1 MKRTVAAIVLT
12 IAGLVVLL
20 GFKTGR
26 PSAASLGSPGS
37 TPAGPSAGPQV
48 LPATT
53 RTVTGSVVQTPFGSV
68 QVRVTAHGRRIT
80 NVTVVRLPNDTGY
93 SQLLSQ
99 TAGPQLRHEALT
111 AQSAHIDA
119 VSGATYTSDGYAQSL
134 QSALDQL
141 HA

>member
-1 MKRTVAAIVLT
+1 MKRVVATIVLT
-12 IAGLVVLL
+12 IAGLVILL

-26 PSAASLGSPGS
+26 PPAANLVSPGS
-37 TPAGPSAGPQV
+37 TSAGPDV
-48 LPATT
+48 PIRAT
-53 RTVTGSVVQTPFGSV
+53 RTVTGPEVQTPFGSV
-68 QVRVTAHGRRIT
+68 QVRVTSHGRHIT
-80 NVTVVRLPNDTGY
+80 NVIAVRLPGDTGY

-99 TAGPQLRHEALT
+99 NAGPQLRREALA

-119 VSGATYTSDGYAQSL
+119 VSGATYTSDGYARSL

>member
-1 MKRTVAAIVLT
+1 MKRAAAAIVLT
-12 IAGLVVLL
+12 IAGLVILL

-26 PSAASLGSPGS
+26 PPAVNLASPGGTSAAPDAA
-37 TPAGPSAGPQV
+37 TK
-48 LPATT
+48 TT
-53 RTVTGSVVQTPFGSV
+53 RTVTGPVIQTPFGAV
-68 QVRVTAHGRRIT
+68 QVRITSHGRHIT
-80 NVTVVRLPNDTGY
+80 NVTAVRLPSDTGY

-134 QSALDQL
+134 QSALDKL

>member
-1 MKRTVAAIVLT
+1 MKRAVAAIVAT
-12 IAGLVVLL
+12 IAGVVILL

-26 PSAASLGSPGS
+26 PPTVNLASPGGTQAGS
-37 TPAGPSAGPQV
+37 NVPAG
-48 LPATT
+48 TT
-53 RTVTGSVVQTPFGSV
+53 RTVTGPVVQTPFGSV
-68 QVRVTAHGRRIT
+68 QVRVTSHGRRIV
-80 NVTVVRLPNDTGY
+80 NVTAVRLPGDTGY

-99 TAGPQLRHEALT
+99 TAAPRLRQEALT
-111 AQSAHIDA
+111 AQGAHIDA

>member
-1 MKRTVAAIVLT
+1 MKRAVAAIVLT
-12 IAGLVVLL
+12 IAGLVILL

-26 PSAASLGSPGS
+26 PPTVNLASPGGTRAGS
-37 TPAGPSAGPQV
+37 GVPAGS
-48 LPATT
+48 TS
-53 RTVTGSVVQTPFGSV
+53 TVTGPVVQTPFGSV
-68 QVRVTAHGRRIT
+68 QVQVTSHGRHIT
-80 NVTVVRLPNDTGY
+80 NVTAARLPGDTGY

-99 TAGPQLRHEALT
+99 TAGPQLRREALA